1 MTREELKALGL
12 SDEQIDSIMAAH
24 GKVVNATKDELATA
38 VSERDSYKTQLT
50 DRDTQLESLRLKA
63 RGNEDLQA
71 TIDALK
77 QANDDAKA
85 VHQQELSAHQQELS
99 NTKLNYELDQ
109 ALLLNKAR
117 NPRAVRA
124 LLDSEVIKL
133 NEEGKVVG
141 LSEQLEGLK
150 VSDPYLFGDDTQQTP
165 PPAGYVPGTNSKHN
179 TPPNVDPYEAGR
191 LKALERHKKEETQ

>member
-1 MTREELKALGL
+1 MNREFLKSLGL
-12 SDEQIDSIMAAH
+12 DDEAVEKAMAEH

-50 DRDTQLESLRLKA
+50 DRDSQLEDLRGKA
-63 RGNEDLQA
+63 DGNTDLQA

-77 QANDDAKA
+77 QANADAKA
-85 VHQQELSAHQQELS
+85 THQAELSA
-99 NTKLNYELDQ
+99 TKLNYELDQ

-124 LLDSEVIKL
+124 LLDSELIKL
-133 NEEGKVVG
+133 GDDGKVVG

-150 VSDPYLFGDDTQQTP
+150 TSDPYLFADETQQTP
-165 PPAGYVPGTNSKHN
+165 SAGHVPGTQQKHN
-179 TPPNVDPYEAGR
+179 DPGKPDAYQAGVKMYEQ
-191 LKALERHKKEETQ
+191 LKQNKRI

>member
-12 SDEQIDSIMAAH
+12 TDEQIEAVMKSH
-24 GKVVNATKDELATA
+24 GTVVNATKDELATA

-50 DRDTQLESLRLKA
+50 DRDTQLEDLRGKA
-63 RGNEDLQA
+63 EGHADLQS

-77 QANDDAKA
+77 QANEDAKN
-85 VHQQELSAHQQELS
+85 AHHAELS

-117 NPRAVRA
+117 NLRAVRA

-133 NEEGKVVG
+133 GEEGKVVG

-150 VSDPYLFGDDTQQTP
+150 VSDPYLFADDTQQTP
-165 PPAGYVPGTNSKHN
+165 PPVGYVPGTNSKHN

>member
-24 GKVVNATKDELATA
+24 GKVVNATKDELTSAQ
-38 VSERDSYKTQLT
+38 SELESYKKQLT
-50 DRDTQLESLRLKA
+50 DRDTQLEDLRGKA
-63 RGNEDLQA
+63 EGHADLQS

-77 QANDDAKA
+77 QANEDAKN
-85 VHQQELSAHQQELS
+85 AHHVELS

-109 ALLLNKAR
+109 ALLLNRAR

-133 NEEGKVVG
+133 GEDGQLTG
-141 LSEQLEGLK
+141 LTDQLTALK
-150 VSDPYLFGDDTQQTP
+150 ESDGYLFDEGSATP
-165 PPAGYVPGTNSKHN
+165 PPAGYVPGTGIKHN
-179 TPPNVDPYEAGR
+179 NPGQPDAYQAGVKMYEQ
-191 LKALERHKKEETQ
+191 LKQNKRI

>member
-12 SDEQIDSIMAAH
+12 TDEQIEAVMKSH
-24 GKVVNATKDELATA
+24 GTVVNTTKDELTSAQ
-38 VSERDSYKTQLT
+38 SELDSYKTQLA
-50 DRDTQLESLRLKA
+50 DRDTQLEDLRGKA
-63 RGNEDLQA
+63 DGNTDLQA

-77 QANDDAKA
+77 QANEDAKTT
-85 VHQQELSAHQQELS
+85 HQAELSA
-99 NTKLNYELDQ
+99 TKLNYELDQ
-109 ALLLNKAR
+109 ALILNKAR

-133 NEEGKVVG
+133 GDDGKVVG

-150 VSDPYLFGDDTQQTP
+150 TSDPYLFADDSQQQTP
-165 PPAGYVPGTNSKHN
+165 PPAGHVPGTQQKHN

>member
-24 GKVVNATKDELATA
+24 GKVVNTTKDELTSAQ
-38 VSERDSYKTQLT
+38 SELESYKTQLT
-50 DRDTQLESLRLKA
+50 DRDTQLEDLRGKA
-63 RGNEDLQA
+63 EGHADLQS

-77 QANDDAKA
+77 QANEDAKN
-85 VHQQELSAHQQELS
+85 AHHVELS

-124 LLDSEVIKL
+124 LLDSELIKL
-133 NEEGKVVG
+133 GDDGKVVG
-141 LSEQLEGLK
+141 LSEQLEGVK
-150 VSDPYLFGDDTQQTP
+150 TTDPYLFLDDSQQQTP
-165 PPAGYVPGTNSKHN
+165 PPAGYVPGTSNKHN
-179 TPPNVDPYEAGR
+179 NPGQPDAYQAGVKMYEQ
-191 LKALERHKKEETQ
+191 LKQNKRI

>member
-24 GKVVNATKDELATA
+24 GKVVNATKDELTSAQ
-38 VSERDSYKTQLT
+38 SELESYKTQLT
-50 DRDTQLESLRLKA
+50 DRDTQLEDLRSKA
-63 RGNEDLQA
+63 EGHADLQS

-77 QANDDAKA
+77 QANEDAKN
-85 VHQQELSAHQQELS
+85 AHHVELS

-124 LLDSEVIKL
+124 LLDSELIKL
-133 NEEGKVVG
+133 GDDGKVVG

-150 VSDPYLFGDDTQQTP
+150 TTDPYLFLDDSQQQTP
-165 PPAGYVPGTNSKHN
+165 PPAGYVPGTGIKHN
-179 TPPNVDPYEAGR
+179 NPGQPDAYQAGVKMYEQ
-191 LKALERHKKEETQ
+191 LKQNKRI